1 MIEEY
6 GVVEAVTDDGTTV
19 RITMPAACDQCTIRE
34 SCHAAG
40 KTVTVPTVYDMVR
53 AQPVRLVIRHASVLQ
68 ATLVIYGIPFIALL
82 AGLFGSYFVV
92 FAGHAEETRILLS
105 FAVGA
110 AALLVSGFLVA
121 RLDRRLE
128 RRFRY
133 DLEPIQEIP
142 RY

>member
-6 GVVEAVTDDGTTV
+6 GVIESVTDDGTTV

-40 KTVTVPTVYDMVR
+40 KSITVPAVYDMAR
-53 AQPVRLVIRHASVLQ
+53 AQPVRLLIRHASVLQ
-68 ATLVIYGIPFIALL
+68 ATLVMYGIPFAAMLT
-82 AGLFGSYFVV
+82 GLFGSYFTV
-92 FAGHAEETRILLS
+92 FAQYAEETRILLS

-110 AALLVSGFLVA
+110 VALLVSGFVVA
-121 RLDRRLE
+121 RLDRLLE

-133 DLEPIQEIP
+133 VLEPVSEIP
-142 RY
+142 RS

>member
-6 GVVEAVTDDGTTV
+6 GVVESVTDDGTTV

-40 KTVTVPTVYDMVR
+40 KTITVPAVYDLAQ
-53 AQPVRLVIRHASVLQ
+53 AQPVRLMIRHASVLQ
-68 ATLVIYGIPFIALL
+68 ATLVMYGIPFMALL
-82 AGLFGSYFVV
+82 AGLFGSYFSL
-92 FAGHAEETRILLS
+92 FAQHAEETRILLS

-110 AALLVSGFLVA
+110 VALLASGFLVA

-133 DLEPIQEIP
+133 VLEPVAEIP
-142 RY
+142 RA